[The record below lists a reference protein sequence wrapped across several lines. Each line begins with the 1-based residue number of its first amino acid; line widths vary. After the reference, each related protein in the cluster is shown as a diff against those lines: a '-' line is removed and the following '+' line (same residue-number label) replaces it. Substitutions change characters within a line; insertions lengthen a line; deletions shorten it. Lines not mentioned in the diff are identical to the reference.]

1 MDGENTVVQG
11 TVDNSTPST
20 PETTPV
26 STPENVD
33 TGTVVENFG
42 NEVGGDDTQVQEN
55 DSNKSVEENKT
66 PEPEVKSEE
75 EQTVDENKEFDPD
88 NVDFEE
94 EDKPIYKDIEGYD
107 LEFAKDILDF
117 ESEEAMNY
125 IKGELSELKEL
136 GFSQAQAEKYIN
148 SHLKAYREQQAQEQE
163 LRSEKHIKEKLNEK
177 LTKEEK
183 GNYKSILNWVKGI
196 SQTGAF
202 PSEWVGDLMSNPNVV
217 KVFNAMYKYNTS
229 NNKVQE
235 VPQPT
240 PKATMSIQD
249 ALAKYKS
256 WIVKE
261 KGASI
266 EKTTAFVN
274 EMKPY
279 ISDKDMDKFNQIFR
293 AVTKQ

>member
-1 MDGENTVVQG
+1 MEGENTTMQG

-20 PETTPV
+20 PDTTPV
-26 STPENVD
+26 STENVD
-33 TGTVVENFG
+33 MGSVVENFG
-42 NEVGGDDTQVQEN
+42 NEVGDQNVQSQEN
-55 DSNKSVEENKT
+55 QDSNSVENTTNEQEPKTEN
-66 PEPEVKSEE
+66 EE
-75 EQTVDENKEFDPD
+75 TVDDNKEFDPD
-88 NVDFEE
+88 NVDFES
-94 EDKPIYKDIEGYD
+94 EDKPVYKDIEGYD

-125 IKGELSELKEL
+125 IKGELAELKEL

-148 SHLKAYREQQAQEQE
+148 SHLKFYIDQQAQEQE

-183 GNYKSILNWVKGI
+183 GNYKAILNWVKEV

-202 PSEWVGDLMSNPNVV
+202 PTEWIGETMSNPNLV
-217 KVFNAMYKYNTS
+217 KIFNAMYKDRTS

-240 PKATMSIQD
+240 PKSIMSVKD
-249 ALAKYKS
+249 AVEKYKD

-261 KGASI
+261 KGASR
-266 EKTTAFVN
+266 EKTTEFVN
-274 EMKPY
+274 EMRTH
-279 ISDKDMDKFNQIFR
+279 ISEKDMENFNQIFKS
-293 AVTKQ
+293 VIKK

>member
-1 MDGENTVVQG
+1 MEGENTTMQG

-20 PETTPV
+20 PDTTPV
-26 STPENVD
+26 STENVD
-33 TGTVVENFG
+33 MGSVVENFG
-42 NEVGGDDTQVQEN
+42 NEVGDQNIQSQEN
-55 DSNKSVEENKT
+55 QDSNSVENTTNEQEPKTEN
-66 PEPEVKSEE
+66 EE
-75 EQTVDENKEFDPD
+75 TVDDNKEFDPD
-88 NVDFEE
+88 NVDFES
-94 EDKPIYKDIEGYD
+94 EDKPVYKDIEGYD

-125 IKGELSELKEL
+125 IKGELAELKEL

-148 SHLKAYREQQAQEQE
+148 SHLKFYRDQQAQEQE

-183 GNYKSILNWVKGI
+183 GNYKAILNWVKEV

-202 PSEWVGDLMSNPNVV
+202 PTEWIGETMSNPNLV
-217 KVFNAMYKYNTS
+217 KIFNAMYKDRTS

-240 PKATMSIQD
+240 PKSIMSVKD
-249 ALAKYKS
+249 AVEKYKD

-261 KGASI
+261 KGASR
-266 EKTTAFVN
+266 EKTTEFVN
-274 EMKPY
+274 EMRTH
-279 ISDKDMDKFNQIFR
+279 ISEKDMENFNQIFKS
-293 AVTKQ
+293 VIKK